1 MDDMSSNT
9 TNDTTPTDDHNYHN
23 HHHQNHGRRREH
35 LDRLLQRL
43 LNASRRPALA
53 VISRKLAELEELVAD
68 IEDRRLAAHWTGRLA
83 DLLERFEELQ
93 QQRQTFNRR
102 EDGLSQ
108 HQHLQKEGSNQ
119 GSNFGSVLFSL
130 SSSSPPSLASPSL
143 PRAKKMTANFG
154 GRGGSGGDGFY
165 RFSEDEGAHSRCQ
178 SSSPLPSSNHHHH
191 HHHTLSSSNN
201 SNDYFK
207 ATESARIELQARLL
221 AQLKA
226 APAIDDKVELI
237 SLHPK
242 W

>member
-1 MDDMSSNT
+1 MSSIT

-83 DLLERFEELQ
+83 DLLERFDELQ
-93 QQRQTFNRR
+93 QQQQQHQTFN
-102 EDGLSQ
+102 DGFSHQ
-108 HQHLQKEGSNQ
+108 HQPKEGSSQ
-119 GSNFGSVLFSL
+119 QGGSNFGSVLFSL
-130 SSSSPPSLASPSL
+130 SSSSPSP
-143 PRAKKMTANFG
+143 PRAKKMTANFDGRSG
-154 GRGGSGGDGFY
+154 GGGDGFY